1 MTTLNPP
8 QVPGPPDAPGRTAGP
23 RGSGSPR
30 WRPWHGKP
38 RARDVCCLIAIAV
51 SALYAVAVIPLIPA
65 LIATHPVLLELVTGS
80 NSGIVAAG
88 ALSDVN
94 GRLQLAV
101 VILAAMPGL
110 MRFDWVFWW
119 AGKLWGHRIVEKL
132 GHRSPRSAALA
143 RIVERRGSR
152 FAGPLVALS
161 AFLPGGTSAVVY
173 AAAGWAGLPLYL
185 FLIFDAIGTAAWTTV
200 LALLGHALGRE
211 GITLAGLVSRYA
223 LGTICVL
230 VAAMFGP
237 QAWRAWRERPGARGA
252 DRIRAADLTGSAAE
266 AAAARAAD

>member
-8 QVPGPPDAPGRTAGP
+8 QVPGPPSVAEGAVPVRQPG
-23 RGSGSPR
+23 

-38 RARDVCCLIAIAV
+38 RARDLCCVIAIAV
-51 SALYAVAVIPLIPA
+51 SAVYAVAIIPLIPA
-65 LIATHPVLLELVTGS
+65 LIATHPVLLELLTGS

-88 ALSDVN
+88 AFSGVSSK
-94 GRLQLAV
+94 LQLAV
-101 VILAAMPGL
+101 VIVAALPGL

-119 AGKLWGHRIVEKL
+119 AGRLWGHRIVEKL

-161 AFLPGGTSAVVY
+161 AFLPGGTSAVIY

-185 FLIFDAIGTAAWTTV
+185 FVVFDTIGTAAWTTV
-200 LALLGHALGRE
+200 LALIGHLLGRE

-223 LGTICVL
+223 LVTICVL

-237 QAWRAWRERPGARGA
+237 HLWRAWRERSKAGAR
-252 DRIRAADLTGSAAE
+252 
-266 AAAARAAD
+266 